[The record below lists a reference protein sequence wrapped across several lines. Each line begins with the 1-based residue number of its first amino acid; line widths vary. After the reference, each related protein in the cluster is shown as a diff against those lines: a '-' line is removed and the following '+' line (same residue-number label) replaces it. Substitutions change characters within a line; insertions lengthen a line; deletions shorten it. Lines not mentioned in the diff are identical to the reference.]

1 MWSVITYHVTYLLA
15 GRGHRLGSLVLLL
28 LVFVSLLLPALV
40 LDELVTRLQ
49 NDSRELW
56 GHYVVHLLMVN

>member
-49 NDSRELW
+49 NDGRELW